1 MKRVFSL
8 ILLMV
13 AIAACNSDNKSGSV
27 SSSDNKGIKRYE
39 VDLFNIDTSHFEE
52 GIKRIF
58 PEYKV
63 FLGNQLP
70 DQVGMEQ
77 LRAFVTDPQVRAT
90 YQYTMQK
97 FPDLKWLNKGL
108 DDAFTIYHKELPNKP
123 VPQVYTYI
131 SGFDIQLPVK
141 FADSVLII
149 GLDLYLGKDYKTYF
163 ELGYP
168 VYIVNRLIP
177 EYILSDCFRE
187 IGWANISQSKT
198 TTLLDAM
205 IAEGKT
211 IYFAKV
217 MLPDEKDENLIKYTP
232 EQMKWVQENE
242 QNLWSFI
249 IENQLLYSTDAKA
262 MTTFMTDGPFTSGFS
277 NDSPSRTGQWLGW
290 QIVKA
295 YMDRSNVSLQ
305 ELLQETDSQK
315 ILQESGYKPAKM

>member
-13 AIAACNSDNKSGSV
+13 AIAACKTDNKPDSDNSA
-27 SSSDNKGIKRYE
+27 DNKGIKRYE
-39 VDLFNIDTSHFEE
+39 VDLFSIDTSRFEE
-52 GIKRIF
+52 GIKHIF

-63 FLGNQLP
+63 FLGDQLP

-108 DDAFTIYHKELPNKP
+108 DDAFTIYSQEFPNKQ

-131 SGFDIQLPVK
+131 SGFDIQMPVK
-141 FADSVLII
+141 YADSVLII
-149 GLDLYLGKDYKTYF
+149 GLDLYLGKDYKTYL

-168 VYIVNRLIP
+168 VYIVNRLTP

-187 IGWANISQSKT
+187 IGWANITQNKT

-205 IAEGKT
+205 IEEGKT

-217 MLPDEKDENLIKYTP
+217 MLPDEKDENLIKYNP

-249 IENQLLYSTDAKA
+249 IENQLLYSTDANA
-262 MTTFMTDGPFTSGFS
+262 LTTFMTDGPFTSGFS
-277 NDSPSRTGQWLGW
+277 NNSPSRTGQWLGY

-295 YMDRSNVSLQ
+295 YMDRGNVSLQ
-305 ELLQETDSQK
+305 ELLKETDSQK
-315 ILQESGYKPAKM
+315 ILQESGYKPAKK